1 MFLVPESWQKGAYVE
16 LERMLNFG
24 VWRLGDYNN
33 YGKIVKGDESQFL
46 GRLVG
51 IFLIQG
57 PPGLPFPAHSHP
69 SLLALRSPVVGWH
82 QK

>member
-24 VWRLGDYNN
+24 VWRLGDYYN

-46 GRLVG
+46 G
-51 IFLIQG
+51 
-57 PPGLPFPAHSHP
+57 
-69 SLLALRSPVVGWH
+69 LA
-82 QK
+82 